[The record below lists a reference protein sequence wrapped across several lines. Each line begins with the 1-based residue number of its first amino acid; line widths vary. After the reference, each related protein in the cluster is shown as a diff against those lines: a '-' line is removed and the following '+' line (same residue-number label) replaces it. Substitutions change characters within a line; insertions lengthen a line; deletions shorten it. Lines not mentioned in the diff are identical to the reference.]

1 MFEIEL
7 KRDGEENL
15 YTQIYESIRAEILAD
30 KYTPDTKMP
39 SIRNLASRLNV
50 NAETVVKAYD
60 LLAAE
65 NLIYKKE
72 GSGSYIAPA
81 AALKSNGDD
90 QRLRILTSKNFS
102 APKKIIDL
110 SGPESGGEFLEE
122 YAWDLIFDRFYSE
135 FKGKSFKKMKTGS
148 QNSYFNLLQK
158 KNQEVEKTKL
168 YYSSEAELQ
177 EILSSIIDENEEL
190 LFTRANDNTL
200 FTSLYEEEFKDFAEE
215 KNTSVS
221 KNKININLSTADYD
235 NLMQFLENNT
245 IDYLIISD
253 ESVEASILDWKL
265 SKLKSLLELA
275 QMLKFKV
282 IILEYFNLYQPN
294 HKIQELLNSKYKKE
308 IILIQALTSRVFP
321 GLEMGLVYLEAEPA
335 DKIKKMKSV
344 FKKYELKK
352 IAAEKKFS
360 AGENLVNNLL
370 SYYFDKGYLEKRI
383 KFLKQRLKNRKLLLR
398 EAIKDHFRGVET
410 AENSSLFYLKLKL
423 NQEINQH
430 DFKIFAEKN
439 SVLLP
444 DYKNFLSAEKS
455 NELIISA
462 AALNQFSIKQAIMAL
477 AKIYWQFIS

>member
-39 SIRNLASRLNV
+39 SIRNLASRLSV

-102 APKKIIDL
+102 VPQKTIDF
-110 SGPESGGEFLEE
+110 SGPENGGEFLEE

-135 FKGKSFKKMKTGS
+135 FKGLSFKKAEAQES
-148 QNSYFNLLQK
+148 SYFKLLQGQYSK
-158 KNQEVEKTKL
+158 IDKTKL
-168 YYSSEAELQ
+168 YYASEAELQ
-177 EILSSIIDENEEL
+177 EVLREVIGQNKEL
-190 LFTRANDNTL
+190 LFTKASDNSL
-200 FTSLYEEEFKDFAEE
+200 FSSLYVEEFKTFAEQGNASNSAE
-215 KNTSVS
+215 
-221 KNKININLSTADYD
+221 KININMSTSDYD
-235 NLMQFLENNT
+235 SLMEFLENNT

-253 ESVEASILDWKL
+253 QSVEESILDWSL

-282 IILEYFNLYQPN
+282 IILEYFGLYQQN
-294 HKIQELLNSKYKKE
+294 NKIQELLKTKYHQE

-321 GLEMGLVYLEAEPA
+321 GLETGLIYLETEFEDEEAERQLILE
-335 DKIKKMKSV
+335 KYRLKQIIK
-344 FKKYELKK
+344 
-352 IAAEKKFS
+352 EKKFS

-370 SYYFDKGYLEKRI
+370 SYYLDQGYLEKRI
-383 KFLKQRLKNRKLLLR
+383 KYLKQRLKNRKLLLK
-398 EAIKDHFRGVET
+398 EAIKDHFRGVES
-410 AENSSLFYLKLKL
+410 ADNNSLFYLKLKL

-439 SVLLP
+439 SILLP
-444 DYKNFLSAEKS
+444 DYKNFMSAENS
-455 NELIISA
+455 NQLIISA
-462 AALNQFSIKQAIMAL
+462 AALNQFSIKQGVMAL
-477 AKIYWQFIS
+477 AKVYWQFIS